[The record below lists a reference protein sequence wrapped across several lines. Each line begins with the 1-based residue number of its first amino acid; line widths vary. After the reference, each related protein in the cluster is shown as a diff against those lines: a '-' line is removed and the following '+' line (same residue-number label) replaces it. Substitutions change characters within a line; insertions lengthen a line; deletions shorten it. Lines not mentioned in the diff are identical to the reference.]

1 MLIQRRQKMK
11 AACVVSHDDID
22 LFTCATSTSN
32 SRGSDEMPDHVYQ
45 IEQLLV
51 DEVWFGDRC
60 HFDGTKEE
68 LRSKLEAAL
77 KTPRVFVCYN
87 AARWEES

>member
-1 MLIQRRQKMK
+1 MK
-11 AACVVSHDDID
+11 AACIVSSNDID
-22 LFTCATSTSN
+22 LFIYATSTSN

-60 HFDGTKEE
+60 HFDSTKEE

-87 AARWEES
+87 GARWEESR